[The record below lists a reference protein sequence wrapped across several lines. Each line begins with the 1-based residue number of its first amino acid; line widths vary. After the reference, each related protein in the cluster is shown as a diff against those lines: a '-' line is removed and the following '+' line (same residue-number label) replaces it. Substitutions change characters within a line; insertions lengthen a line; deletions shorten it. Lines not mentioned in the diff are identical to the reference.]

1 MLNPFGNALVQC
13 RISTIQ
19 KQRKVIILSSIVI
32 SEHVGLDPVMR
43 DHPAFGRL
51 FRPGRLTFGLL
62 APLEGYPDQP
72 IPTLHNQAV
81 LVRRADELG
90 IAALWLRDVP
100 FYDPNFGDVGQ
111 LWDPMVYAGWLA
123 AETRQVAIATAG
135 AILPLREPLI
145 LAKQAT
151 SLDHL
156 SGSRFMLGLAS
167 GDRPDEF
174 PSMGLRFE
182 DRAERYREALAVLR
196 AATEGHFNRHA
207 GTHYGSL
214 NGSLDLLPKPL
225 APRLPMIAIGR
236 GGQKLEWIA
245 SHVDAWIW
253 HGSNPQEMADVV
265 PAWRAAVGKGYFK
278 PYGYGAWFE
287 LLDDP
292 EAPLEPGRVLRTGRK
307 ALIALWKDQERRGV
321 SHVVLN
327 MKPARRPAAEMI
339 EELAEYVLPE
349 FPAGN

>member
-1 MLNPFGNALVQC
+1 MSYRA
-13 RISTIQ
+13 SAA
-19 KQRKVIILSSIVI
+19 
-32 SEHVGLDPVMR
+32 EHVRDDPVMR
-43 DHPAFGRL
+43 AHPAFGRL

-62 APLEGYPDQP
+62 APLEGYLDQP
-72 IPTLHNQAV
+72 IPTLQNQEA

-111 LWDPMVYAGWLA
+111 IWDPMVYGGWLA
-123 AETRQVAIATAG
+123 AETHQIAIGTAG
-135 AILPLREPLI
+135 VILPLREPVL

-156 SGSRFMLGLAS
+156 SGGRFMLGLAS
-167 GDRPDEF
+167 GDRPGEF

-214 NGSLDLLPKPL
+214 DGSLDLLPKPL

-236 GGQKLEWIA
+236 GGQDLEWIA

-253 HGSNPQEMADVV
+253 HGSNPQAMADVV
-265 PAWRAAVGKGYFK
+265 PAWRAAVGADCFK

-287 LLDDP
+287 LLDNP
-292 EAPLEPGRVLRTGRK
+292 EAPIEPGGVLRAGRK

-327 MKPARRPAAEMI
+327 LKPARRPAAEMI
-339 EELAEYVLPE
+339 EELAEFVLPE
-349 FPAGN
+349 FPAEKI

>member
-1 MLNPFGNALVQC
+1 
-13 RISTIQ
+13 
-19 KQRKVIILSSIVI
+19 
-32 SEHVGLDPVMR
+32 MR
-43 DHPAFGRL
+43 AHPAFGRL

-72 IPTLHNQAV
+72 IPTLQNQEA

-111 LWDPMVYAGWLA
+111 IWDPMVYAGWLA
-123 AETRQVAIATAG
+123 AETRQIAIGTAG
-135 AILPLREPLI
+135 MILPLREPLL
-145 LAKQAT
+145 LAKQAA

-156 SGSRFMLGLAS
+156 SGSRFLLGLAS
-167 GDRPDEF
+167 GDRPGEF

-182 DRAERYREALAVLR
+182 DRVERYREALAVLR

-214 NGSLDLLPKPL
+214 DGSLDLLPKPR
-225 APRLPMIAIGR
+225 APRLPLIAIGR
-236 GGQKLEWIA
+236 GGQDLEWIA

-253 HGSNPQEMADVV
+253 HGSNPQKMADVV
-265 PAWRAAVGKGYFK
+265 PAWRAAVGTACFK

-292 EAPLEPGRVLRTGRK
+292 EAPLEPGRVLRAGRK
-307 ALIALWKDQERRGV
+307 ALVALWKDQERLGV

-327 MKPARRPAAEMI
+327 LKPARRPAAEMI
-339 EELAEYVLPE
+339 EELAQFVLPE
-349 FPAGN
+349 FPAEEIETAYASA